1 MVRRLAFAVLLF
13 TLPGA
18 VSAADLVVSRR
29 AVVTA
34 TVAPG
39 LWRGHFSGGRNFD
52 PRNPEIVA
60 VDWTDQV
67 AFFPSDASCRRWIG
81 DLRHRWKT
89 YQGFTG
95 CLRIR

>member
-1 MVRRLAFAVLLF
+1 MIRRAALAISLLVPC
-13 TLPGA
+13 LPA
-18 VSAADLVVSRR
+18 TAADL
-29 AVVTA
+29 AVRSDAVIA

-39 LWRGHFSGGRNFD
+39 LWRGHFSGGRNYD
-52 PRNPEIVA
+52 PRNLEIVA

-67 AFFPSDASCRRWIG
+67 EFFPTDGTCRRWIG
-81 DLRHRWKT
+81 DLRRQWRT